1 MVAVATTLPCGYSG
15 IEAEL
20 SIAHNSNNNF
30 TSTDL
35 GRWESWL
42 ESLAGHTAITGPG
55 NTVLVLSSDV
65 LRFFSA
71 GGDVTER
78 TETAT
83 AAAAALGNTNAGIG
97 IKAEIEIRGG
107 ETYTFDGVGW
117 TNVAKSVSQQ
127 YFQLECTDFGGEDD
141 RPIRR
146 STGSRADASSSSFDE
161 CRASA
166 ILSGAIVR
174 IKRR

>member
-1 MVAVATTLPCGYSG
+1 MVAVATTLPCAYSG

-20 SIAHNSNNNF
+20 SIAHSSNNNF
-30 TSTDL
+30 ASTDL

-42 ESLAGHTAITGPG
+42 ESLAGNTAITGPG
-55 NTVLVLSSDV
+55 NTVLILATDI

-83 AAAAALGNTNAGIG
+83 AAVAALGNTNAGIG
-97 IKAEIEIRGG
+97 VQVEIEVRGG
-107 ETYTFDGVGW
+107 ETYTFDGANW
-117 TNVAKSVSQQ
+117 SNTAKSAAQQ
-127 YFQLECTDFGGEDD
+127 YFQLECVDLGGDDD

-146 STGSRADASSSSFDE
+146 STGSRGGSCFDE

-166 ILSGAIVR
+166 IVSGAIVR